1 MTDLIESR
9 IKAIKEG
16 KLPEGYK
23 RTKAG
28 IMPVDWDGTIQAKN
42 SLRNIRIKSTME
54 TWKYWQLHKNEELCQ
69 EVKLELT
76 FSVQMKV

>member
-28 IMPVDWDGTIQAKN
+28 IMPVDWDGTIQAKK
-42 SLRNIRIKSTME
+42 LFKKHTDKKHME

>member
-28 IMPVDWDGTIQAKN
+28 IMLWIGMVRFRPKN

>member
-28 IMPVDWDGTIQAKN
+28 IMPVDWMVRFRPKN